1 MRTATEHF
9 TQTSHHTFNF
19 VLIKNKASIS
29 ANYPDIC
36 SKLTV
41 LVHIEHSQSS
51 ILDCSFIFD
60 LPQSNKPMTTDH
72 RLLRQLD
79 KYIMV
84 RVHMSLSKS
93 GELVQRNLHLS
104 TDVKNHGLVCCRQ
117 KCECISKPLDYNNN
131 FNNCR
136 KNFLG

>member
-9 TQTSHHTFNF
+9 TYTSHHTFNF

-36 SKLTV
+36 SKLKV

-72 RLLRQLD
+72 RLFRQLD

-93 GELVQRNLHLS
+93 GELVQRNLH
-104 TDVKNHGLVCCRQ
+104 
-117 KCECISKPLDYNNN
+117 I
-131 FNNCR
+131 FI
-136 KNFLG
+136 